1 MQRLKLEDLPRE
13 VLIELA
19 KVYSRNWQSLDGLW
33 FGSVE
38 AEYGLEVAA
47 RLDLRNWEKQSVLE
61 AERLKKVLKLDQGG
75 LYSVLTV
82 LSFMGW
88 QLTSPL
94 FQIEEESEERI
105 VFRYTRCAVQEGR
118 SKQGKPEFRCKPM
131 KLTLLSNIAK
141 VVEPRAMVK
150 CLSAPPD
157 PRGQDFWCRWE
168 LRLK

>member
-13 VLIELA
+13 TLVELA
-19 KVYSRNWQSLDGLW
+19 KMYSRNWQSLDALW

-38 AEYGLEVAA
+38 AEYGLEAAA
-47 RLDLRNWEKQSVLE
+47 RLDLKNWEKQSVTE
-61 AERLKKVLKLDQGG
+61 AERIKKALKLGGG
-75 LYSVLTV
+75 LSSVLMV
-82 LSFMGW
+82 LSFMSW

-94 FQIEEESEERI
+94 FEIEEESTERV
-105 VFRYTRCAVQEGR
+105 VFRYARCVVQEGR
-118 SKQGKPEFRCKPM
+118 RKQGKPEFHCKPM

-141 VVEPRAMVK
+141 VVEPRAVVN

-168 LRLK
+168 VTLK